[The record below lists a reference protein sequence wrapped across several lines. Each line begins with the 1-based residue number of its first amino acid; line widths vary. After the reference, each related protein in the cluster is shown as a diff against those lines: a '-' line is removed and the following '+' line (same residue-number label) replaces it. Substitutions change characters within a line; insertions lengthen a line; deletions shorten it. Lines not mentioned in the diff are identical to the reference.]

1 MSRTSSSF
9 TTMARRVAGASIAA
23 ALAVLAACGGD
34 SPINGPIGTGNQTIA
49 VALAANTASVRQGET
64 FTTNVNV
71 TRGGEYA
78 GTVDLTVEGL
88 PAGVTASFTPS
99 QLGATGT
106 ASVLTLATT
115 DQAPLGAFAVLVK
128 GSGIGVTE
136 AKAALQVTVN
146 PKAQVPVA
154 TVTIA
159 PVLDTLE
166 AYDVVP
172 MPVVLRDSANQPLAG
187 RTVRW
192 SSSNPAV
199 ATIDSATGVLTGVD
213 RGTVT
218 ITATSEGKIGTATR
232 VVVIKYRSL
241 SAGTM
246 HACDL
251 ASGGI
256 AWCWG
261 LNGNEGRIGS
271 ATLGA
276 NAYSDVPVRVP
287 GNLRFTRL
295 STYGRT
301 TCALTAQG
309 DAWCWGYNGWG
320 ALGAGSNAGMS
331 ITPLKVAG
339 NLTFRDISVGGDHAC
354 GVTTTNQGYCW
365 GNNDWRQLGTGN
377 STVAGTPVAIAGNL
391 AFSTIAAG
399 SSATCGVTVN
409 GEAWCWGANSI
420 GRAGDGGTINY
431 GNVFVSQPQRV
442 VGGLTFAKASAGMQ
456 YACALTP
463 AGAAYCWGSNTL
475 GKLGNGGAGDRSSPG
490 IVTGGLTFAS
500 ISAGAN
506 HACGVGTDGYAYC
519 WGGNGNGELGHAG
532 ANTTTV
538 PTRVTGNLKAADVA
552 AAGIATGSGAH
563 SCAISADRLTVY
575 CWGRNDTGQLGNGS
589 TTGATIVN
597 ATPSIVVSQKP
608 QP

>member
-1 MSRTSSSF
+1 MSRTSVVL
-9 TTMARRVAGASIAA
+9 TAIARRAAGASLAA
-23 ALAVLAACGGD
+23 VVSVVAACGGD
-34 SPINGPIGTGNQTIA
+34 SPINGPIGNGNQSIA
-49 VALAANTASVRQGET
+49 VALAANTGAARQGET
-64 FTTNVNV
+64 FTTDVTV
-71 TRGGEYA
+71 TRGGNYA
-78 GTVDLTVEGL
+78 GNVDLSLEGV
-88 PAGVTASFTPS
+88 PAGVTATFTPA

-106 ASVLTLATT
+106 TSVLSLVIT

-146 PKAQVPVA
+146 PKAAIPVA
-154 TVTIA
+154 TVSIA
-159 PVLDTLE
+159 PGLDTLE
-166 AYDVVP
+166 AWDVVP
-172 MPVVLRDSANQPLAG
+172 MPVVLRDSLARPLTG
-187 RTVRW
+187 RAVRW

-199 ATIDSATGVLTGVD
+199 ATIDSVTGVLTGLD

-218 ITATSEGKIGTATR
+218 VTATSEGKSGTATR

-246 HACDL
+246 HACDI

-276 NAYSDVPVRVP
+276 NAYSNVPVQVP

-301 TCALTAQG
+301 TCGITAQG
-309 DAWCWGYNGWG
+309 AAYCWGYNGWG
-320 ALGAGSNAGMS
+320 ALGAGSNAAMS
-331 ITPLKVAG
+331 VTPVAVAG
-339 NLTFRDISVGGDHAC
+339 NHTFKDITVGGDHAC
-354 GVTTTNQGYCW
+354 GVTTANQGYCW

-377 STVAGTPVAIAGNL
+377 NTIAGTPVAIAGNL
-391 AFSTIAAG
+391 AFATIAAG
-399 SSATCGVTVN
+399 SSATCGVVLN
-409 GEAWCWGANSI
+409 GDAYCWGANSI
-420 GRAGDGGTINY
+420 GQAGDGGTIAY
-431 GNVFVSQPQRV
+431 GNVYVSQPQKV
-442 VGGLTFAKASAGMQ
+442 AGGFAFAKASLGMQ
-456 YACALTP
+456 YACGIATT
-463 AGAAYCWGSNTL
+463 GAAYCWGSNTL
-475 GKLGNGGAGDRSSPG
+475 GKLGNGNTGDTSTPK

-500 ISAGAN
+500 ISTGGN

-519 WGGNGNGELGHAG
+519 WGGNGNGQLGHAG

-538 PTRVTGNLKAADVA
+538 PTRVGALLKASEIA

-563 SCAISADRLTVY
+563 SCAISTDRLTVY
-575 CWGRNDTGQLGNGS
+575 CWGRNDVGQLGNGAV
-589 TTGATIVN
+589 TTDVAVN
-597 ATPSIVVSQKP
+597 AIPSIVVSQKP
-608 QP
+608 LP